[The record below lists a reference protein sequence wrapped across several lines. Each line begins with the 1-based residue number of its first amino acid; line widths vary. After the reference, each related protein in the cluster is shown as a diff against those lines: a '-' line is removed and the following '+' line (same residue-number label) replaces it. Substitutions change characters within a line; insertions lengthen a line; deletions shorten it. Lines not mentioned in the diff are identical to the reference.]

1 MHQDLIEASLPEGP
15 TGQQEAPVAP
25 PHSQQIPHHAGV
37 TIPPATTAA
46 AVTAATTAAPTEPA
60 PATASPSSMSTPGM
74 RARLFVCLLTS
85 YFTLSDSL
93 YSPPSLPPSLSPSI
107 LALTSYTIVL
117 TNAGPSAHSL
127 HVIQQPELLVCRPG
141 AERPR
146 PLPVGGPEADK
157 LRGNGPCAPR
167 PAWPRPG
174 SPPRARP
181 SHWAGSF
188 IPLPPRSC

>member
-1 MHQDLIEASLPEGP
+1 
-15 TGQQEAPVAP
+15 
-25 PHSQQIPHHAGV
+25 
-37 TIPPATTAA
+37 
-46 AVTAATTAAPTEPA
+46 
-60 PATASPSSMSTPGM
+60 M

-146 PLPVGGPEADK
+146 PLPVGGPEAEQVAGQWPM
-157 LRGNGPCAPR
+157 RAAPCLAAARKP
-167 PAWPRPG
+167 
-174 SPPRARP
+174 PPRTP
-181 SHWAGSF
+181 
-188 IPLPPRSC
+188 